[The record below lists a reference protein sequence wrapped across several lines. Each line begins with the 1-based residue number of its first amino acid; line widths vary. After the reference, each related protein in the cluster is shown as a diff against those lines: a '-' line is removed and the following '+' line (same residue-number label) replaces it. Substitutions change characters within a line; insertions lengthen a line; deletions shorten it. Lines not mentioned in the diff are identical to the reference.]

1 MSKVD
6 GNVVVGCATALIF
19 SLIVFGSL
27 TLNASWNM
35 TAKCRYEAE
44 RVSDRVLKEWEAKN
58 APR

>member
-1 MSKVD
+1 MGKVD

-35 TAKCRYEAE
+35 TAKCRHEAQK
-44 RVSDRVLKEWEAKN
+44 VADKTVADWEAKH